1 MDTTIPMETDTPTEN
16 PLKGFLTTLGH
27 ALLHPARFFREDLGR
42 FNTSEALAFGI
53 GNAWLASAV
62 AFFFQT
68 FNTLVLTQLFEK
80 WVQRLLASE
89 EAFRLLEFS
98 GKNFVWDAGALVI
111 APFLLLLQAVLGTVV
126 LYLFARLFVE
136 DDPGAPESVTFTTCL
151 KIKASS
157 YVSQWYSVV
166 PFFGP
171 VLAFVVGLVLLVTG
185 VRERFQVST
194 RRAVVVV
201 LAPYF
206 LVFLAVMA
214 FSALL
219 LLALSQFP
227 LQELLD
233 LDALRLGF
241 PRT

>member
-1 MDTTIPMETDTPTEN
+1 MDTTITVETGTPTS
-16 PLKGFLTTLGH
+16 PLRAFFSTLGH
-27 ALLHPARFFREDLGR
+27 ALLHPTRFFREDLPR

-53 GNAWLASAV
+53 GNAWVASAV

-68 FNTLVLTQLFEK
+68 FNTLVLTQIFEK

-89 EAFRLLEFS
+89 DAFRLLEYS
-98 GKNFVWDAGALVI
+98 GKSFVWDAGALVL
-111 APFLLLLQAVLGTVV
+111 APFIFLLQAVMGTSV

-136 DDPGAPESVTFTTCL
+136 DDPAAPESVTFSSCL
-151 KIKASS
+151 RIKASS
-157 YVSQWYSVV
+157 YVGQWYSIV

-171 VLAFVVGLVLLVTG
+171 ALAFVVGLVLLITG

-194 RRAVVVV
+194 RRAAVVV
-201 LAPYF
+201 LAPYI
-206 LVFLAVMA
+206 LIFLAFLA
-214 FSALL
+214 ISALV

-233 LDALRLGF
+233 LDALRLGY